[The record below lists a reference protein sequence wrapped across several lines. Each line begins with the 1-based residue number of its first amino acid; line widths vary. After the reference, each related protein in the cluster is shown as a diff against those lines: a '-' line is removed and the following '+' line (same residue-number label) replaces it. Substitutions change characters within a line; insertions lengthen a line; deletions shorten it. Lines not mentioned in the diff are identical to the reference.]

1 MHLKLFNFF
10 IISLIIIKVNVSKIP
25 DYTLFA
31 MAIALIITIIIVL
44 IIIIIIINFAN
55 PSAFNHYYLA
65 DFIQFI

>member
-10 IISLIIIKVNVSKIP
+10 IISLIIIKVNVIKIP

-31 MAIALIITIIIVL
+31 MAIALIITIIIVR
-44 IIIIIIINFAN
+44 IIIIINFAN

-65 DFIQFI
+65 DYF